1 MKPLALTL
9 ENFATYP
16 QLAEEDASKARALAY
31 DEGFAAGWEEA
42 VAAEVTERARLRT
55 DLDARLQDLSL
66 TWQEARDHALNALSP
81 VLDAVVTKVLPAMA
95 RTVLAELI
103 IEHFTPIAR
112 EATRKPV
119 ALAVCPEDVAAL
131 QERLLDHDDLPF
143 QIVADDTLLPG
154 QCVLRSAAETLF
166 DLDGLTRRL
175 TEEIRNQ
182 YPQRPELRAHG

>member
-9 ENFATYP
+9 ENFATFP
-16 QLAEEDASKARALAY
+16 QLAEEDALKAQACAY

-42 VAAEVTERARLRT
+42 VAAEVSERARLRT

-66 TWQEARDHALNALSP
+66 TWQEARDHALSALSP
-81 VLDAVVTKVLPAMA
+81 VLEALVAKVLP
-95 RTVLAELI
+95 TVAQTMVAELI
-103 IEHFTPIAR
+103 LEHFAPIAR
-112 EATRKPV
+112 QATQKPV

-131 QERLLDHDDLPF
+131 QARLQDHDDLPF

-166 DLDGLTRRL
+166 DLDGLTQRL
-175 TEEIRNQ
+175 TEEIRNH
-182 YPQRPELRAHG
+182 YPQSPELRAHG